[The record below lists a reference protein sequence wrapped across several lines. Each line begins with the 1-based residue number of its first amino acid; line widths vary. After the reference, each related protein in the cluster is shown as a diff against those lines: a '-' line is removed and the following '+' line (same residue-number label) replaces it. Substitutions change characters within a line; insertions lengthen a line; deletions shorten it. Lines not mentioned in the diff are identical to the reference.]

1 MKKSIKIFVFAAGLL
16 SLTSC
21 EKFLDVNDNPNGP
34 TEQYL
39 ILSARLPG
47 ALVSTINQE
56 TVQINQLAAFWAGYW
71 GTTSE
76 ATNKF
81 YKEKTY
87 NGVAIRGTRDGI
99 QIWEGT
105 YNTLLY
111 YQLIKEQ
118 ALKENAPFYSG
129 IAKIM
134 QGWHFLHLVD
144 MYNNVPFDEALN
156 RTLYLQPK
164 YEDGKTVY
172 EKSVSLITE
181 GMAEIKGAA
190 ADQSPGKADIIFSGD
205 KQLWAKFGNTL
216 KLRALIRQS
225 QTNNDAYITAE
236 IDKIKM
242 EGSGFLG
249 LGQNAATKPGY
260 INSKGK
266 MNPFWETNYRGV
278 NASATNHVDLRPT
291 QYIIDKYRGLNDPR
305 LASLYVSIGG
315 TFKGVLFGN
324 PNVDAQYA
332 AKSTSAFK
340 GPTENDGKP
349 TGLFKSFDQALI
361 LMGSFESL
369 FLQAEAAN
377 RGWIAGSD
385 QTFYEQ
391 GIAESFKYME
401 VAAAEFTAY
410 NAQPTVKLSG
420 AAPADR
426 LKRIIEQKWL
436 ALNSIS
442 SLEAWSDYRRLGF
455 PEIPNSLLAPSPTA
469 RPLRLMYPESERQTN
484 AVESGKQGN
493 DEVTV
498 GKIWW
503 NK

>member
-1 MKKSIKIFVFAAGLL
+1 MKKSIKIFVFAASLF

-47 ALVSTINQE
+47 ALISTVNQE

-76 ATNKF
+76 ATNQF

-118 ALKENAPFYSG
+118 AQKETAPFYSG

-144 MYNNVPFDEALN
+144 IYNNVPFDEALN
-156 RTLYLQPK
+156 RTQYLQPK
-164 YEDGKTVY
+164 YEDGKIVY
-172 EKSVSLITE
+172 EKSVQLITE
-181 GMAEIKGAA
+181 GINEVKAAA
-190 ADQSPGKADIIFSGD
+190 ADQNPGKADIIFGGD

-225 QTNNDAYITAE
+225 EANNEAYIAAE
-236 IDKIKM
+236 IDKIKQ
-242 EGSGFLG
+242 EGTGFLG
-249 LGQNAATKPGY
+249 LGENVATKPGY

-278 NASATNHVDLRPT
+278 NASATNHVSLRPS
-291 QYIIDKYRGLNDPR
+291 QHIINVYSVLKDPR
-305 LASLYVSIGG
+305 LASLYTSIDGA
-315 TFKGVLFGN
+315 FKGVIFGN
-324 PNVDAQYA
+324 PVVDEQYA
-332 AKSTSAFK
+332 AKKTSAFK
-340 GPTENDGKP
+340 GPNENNGKA
-349 TGLFKSFDQALI
+349 TGLFKSFDQASV

-377 RGWIAGSD
+377 RGWISGSD
-385 QTFYEQ
+385 QIFYEQ

-401 VAAAEFTAY
+401 VNAGLFAAY
-410 NAQPTVKLSG
+410 NEQATVKLS
-420 AAPADR
+420 AAPADQR
-426 LKRIIEQKWL
+426 IKRIIEQKWL

-455 PEIPNSLLAPSPTA
+455 PEIPNSLLAPSPDA

-484 AVESGKQGN
+484 AAEAAKQGN

>member
-1 MKKSIKIFVFAAGLL
+1 MKKSIKIFVFAASLF

-47 ALVSTINQE
+47 AMISTVNQE

-81 YKEKTY
+81 FKEKTY

-118 ALKENAPFYSG
+118 AQKENSPFYSG

-144 MYNNVPFDEALN
+144 IYNNVPFDEALN
-156 RTLYLQPK
+156 RTQYLQPK

-172 EKSVSLITE
+172 EKSIALITD
-181 GMAEIKGAA
+181 GMKDIKAAA

-225 QTNNDAYITAE
+225 EANNGAYITAE
-236 IDKIKM
+236 MAKITQ

-249 LGQNAATKPGY
+249 LGQHVATKPGY

-291 QYIIDKYRGLNDPR
+291 QYLIDKYSNLNDPR
-305 LASLYVSIGG
+305 LASLYTSING

-324 PNVDAQYA
+324 PVVDDQYA
-332 AKSTSAFK
+332 AKKTSAFK
-340 GPTENDGKP
+340 GPNENDGKA
-349 TGLFKSFDQALI
+349 TGLFKSFDQASI

-377 RGWIAGSD
+377 RGWISGSD

-401 VAAAEFTAY
+401 VSATTFGAY
-410 NAQPTVKLSG
+410 NDQPAVKLSS
-420 AAPADR
+420 APADQR

-455 PEIPNSLLAPSPTA
+455 PNIPNSLLAPAPEA

-484 AVESGKQGN
+484 ATESGKQGN

>member
-1 MKKSIKIFVFAAGLL
+1 MKKSIKIFVFAAGLF

-21 EKFLDVNDNPNGP
+21 EKFLDVNDNPNKP

-47 ALVSTINQE
+47 ALISTVNQE
-56 TVQINQLAAFWAGYW
+56 TIQINQLASFWAGYW
-71 GTTSE
+71 GTTKE
-76 ATNKF
+76 ANNQF
-81 YKEKTY
+81 FKEKTY
-87 NGVAIRGTRDGI
+87 NGVGIRGTRDGI
-99 QIWEGT
+99 PIWEGT

-111 YQLIKEQ
+111 YQLIREQ
-118 ALKENAPFYSG
+118 AQKENAPFYSG

-144 MYNNVPFDEALN
+144 IYNNVPFEEALN
-156 RTLYLQPK
+156 RTQYLQPK

-172 EKSVSLITE
+172 EKSVQLITE
-181 GMAEIKGAA
+181 GINEIKSAA
-190 ADQSPGKADIIFSGD
+190 PDQSPAKADVIFGGD
-205 KQLWAKFGNTL
+205 KQLWTKFANTV

-225 QTNNDAYITAE
+225 QAGNDAFITAE
-236 IDKIKM
+236 LDKIKQ
-242 EGSGFLG
+242 EGTGFLG
-249 LGQNAATKPGY
+249 LGESAAAKPGY

-266 MNPFWETNYRGV
+266 MNPYWETNYRGV
-278 NASATNHVDLRPT
+278 NASATNQVSLRPT
-291 QYIIDKYRGLNDPR
+291 QYLIDTYAGLKDPR
-305 LASLYVSIGG
+305 LPALYVSIDGA
-315 TFKGVLFGN
+315 FKGVLFGN
-324 PNVDAQYA
+324 PNADEQYA
-332 AKSTSAFK
+332 AKKTSAFK
-340 GPTENDGKP
+340 GPTENNGKA
-349 TGLFKSFDQALI
+349 TGLFKSFDQPLVLLA
-361 LMGSFESL
+361 SFESL

-377 RGWIAGSD
+377 RGWISGSD

-401 VAAAEFTAY
+401 VNAGLFTAY
-410 NAQPTVKLSG
+410 NDQKTVKLTEV
-420 AAPADR
+420 PADQR
-426 LKRIIEQKWL
+426 IKRIIEQKWL

-455 PEIPNSLLAPSPTA
+455 PGIPNSLLAPSPTA

-484 AVESGKQGN
+484 AAEAGKQGN
-493 DEVTV
+493 DDVTV